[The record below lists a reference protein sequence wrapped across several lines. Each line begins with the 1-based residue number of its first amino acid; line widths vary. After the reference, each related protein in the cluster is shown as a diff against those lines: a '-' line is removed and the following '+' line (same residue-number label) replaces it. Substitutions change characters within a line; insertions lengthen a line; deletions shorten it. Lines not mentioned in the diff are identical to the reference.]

1 MLFFSYDCFDAARR
15 YRQCLLVSSNVSSEC
30 CVVSVAEAGQDG
42 RQEFVVL
49 EPDDEKYFS
58 MVDNGKLFYF

>member
-1 MLFFSYDCFDAARR
+1 
-15 YRQCLLVSSNVSSEC
+15 
-30 CVVSVAEAGQDG
+30 VVSVAQAGQDG

-58 MVDNGKLFYF
+58 MVDNGKLFYFENCLSGFMSFLYLPKHACE